1 MGEPLIQIEGLTKS
15 FGPTRALRGASSQ
28 LHAGEVHA
36 LVGENGSGKSTLVK
50 ILSGV
55 HIADAGTLTL
65 SGVSVPFPV
74 LPHTAHRY
82 GIATVFQ
89 EVLVAEARSVLD
101 NVWLG
106 TDSLVKQHLPV
117 REKRKRASRALED
130 LLGRKLDL
138 DCVVEEL
145 PLSDRQACSI
155 VRALLRKP
163 RVLILDEATSAL
175 DIAVRDRLFDQIRQ
189 LSADG
194 VGVVYISHRMD
205 ELDQIADRATVM
217 RSGETVAMLTRGEW
231 DANELVRLMTG
242 STSLTERAR
251 GTVDAVRGELGSPV
265 LSASGMRLRRGAA
278 SFDVSLRRGE
288 LVGIAGLEGHGQAE
302 FLDALRGVRA
312 VEGAVISHSGDRD
325 VAIGSTTEAAKEGIA
340 YVPRE
345 RRQALFA
352 WMSIRE
358 NFAMPTLR
366 QDVRLGWWSTGSSR
380 RRFHDHA
387 TRAKIVFG
395 SADDRITTLSGG
407 NQQKVVVAR
416 WLAAHPRVLVLN
428 DPTRGIDIAA
438 KRDLYRLLG
447 ELATEGLAV
456 VMLSTE
462 LDEHVEL
469 MDRVLV
475 FREHE
480 LQAEIPQD
488 ALSRQALIAA
498 FFDRGSVLAT
508 SSAETASTAAPAAVS
523 VPVAVLKRSTPH
535 QSASRFALSALTMFE
550 VLLRKYSF
558 GVALV
563 LALGLLAA
571 NLLTQ
576 AGGFGWEAQLAN
588 LAPLALA
595 AMASTPSIIS
605 GGGGFDLS
613 ISPLMILTSAVFVVW
628 LVPHGLG
635 GAEAVPILLA
645 LGAGVGLIN
654 GLLVIVLRVQPV
666 VVTLSMYF
674 VLIGVI
680 LAVVS
685 TTASISS
692 GWVTSLA
699 GAVGPIP
706 GAVFTIGAPLLIW
719 FALTHASYGRQLY
732 AVGSNDAT
740 AFASGVNVAAV
751 RVIAYG
757 LGGLFA
763 AIGGLAVVAL
773 EHSASSGLATTY
785 TLLAIAGVALGG
797 TSLWGGRG
805 GLVGSFLGAATI
817 YLLGN
822 VLQTLQIDPQ
832 WLQVMYGLVLL
843 FAVILGGLA
852 ARTRA
857 GV

>member
-1 MGEPLIQIEGLTKS
+1 
-15 FGPTRALRGASSQ
+15 
-28 LHAGEVHA
+28 
-36 LVGENGSGKSTLVK
+36 
-50 ILSGV
+50 
-55 HIADAGTLTL
+55 
-65 SGVSVPFPV
+65 
-74 LPHTAHRY
+74 
-82 GIATVFQ
+82 
-89 EVLVAEARSVLD
+89 
-101 NVWLG
+101 
-106 TDSLVKQHLPV
+106 
-117 REKRKRASRALED
+117 
-130 LLGRKLDL
+130 
-138 DCVVEEL
+138 
-145 PLSDRQACSI
+145 
-155 VRALLRKP
+155 
-163 RVLILDEATSAL
+163 
-175 DIAVRDRLFDQIRQ
+175 
-189 LSADG
+189 
-194 VGVVYISHRMD
+194 
-205 ELDQIADRATVM
+205 
-217 RSGETVAMLTRGEW
+217 
-231 DANELVRLMTG
+231 
-242 STSLTERAR
+242 
-251 GTVDAVRGELGSPV
+251 
-265 LSASGMRLRRGAA
+265 
-278 SFDVSLRRGE
+278 
-288 LVGIAGLEGHGQAE
+288 
-302 FLDALRGVRA
+302 
-312 VEGAVISHSGDRD
+312 
-325 VAIGSTTEAAKEGIA
+325 
-340 YVPRE
+340 
-345 RRQALFA
+345 
-352 WMSIRE
+352 MSIRE

-366 QDVRLGWWSTGSSR
+366 QDARLGWWSPSSSR
-380 RRFHDHA
+380 HRFYEHA
-387 TRAKIVFG
+387 FRAKIVFG
-395 SADDRITTLSGG
+395 GADDRITTLSGG

-428 DPTRGIDIAA
+428 DPTRGIDIGA

-480 LQAEIPQD
+480 LQAEIAHD
-488 ALSRQALIAA
+488 TLSRQTLVSA
-498 FFDRGSVLAT
+498 FFDRGSAPAAAAAE
-508 SSAETASTAAPAAVS
+508 SAPARSAEAVS
-523 VPVAVLKRSTPH
+523 VPAMLSAPSSGLPGEH
-535 QSASRFALSALTMFE
+535 QSAAQRFAPAQVFAL
-550 VLLRKYSF
+550 LLRKYSF

-563 LALGLLAA
+563 LALGLLIA

-576 AGGFGWEAQLAN
+576 EGGFGWEAQLAN

-692 GWVTSLA
+692 SWVTNLA
-699 GAVGPIP
+699 GEVGPVP

-719 FALTHASYGRQLY
+719 FVLTHASYGRLLY

-757 LGGLFA
+757 LGGLIA

-805 GLVGSFLGAATI
+805 GLFGSFLGAATI

-822 VLQTLQIDPQ
+822 VLQTLQINPQ

-843 FAVILGGLA
+843 FAVVLGGLA
-852 ARTRA
+852 ARTRIA
-857 GV
+857 L